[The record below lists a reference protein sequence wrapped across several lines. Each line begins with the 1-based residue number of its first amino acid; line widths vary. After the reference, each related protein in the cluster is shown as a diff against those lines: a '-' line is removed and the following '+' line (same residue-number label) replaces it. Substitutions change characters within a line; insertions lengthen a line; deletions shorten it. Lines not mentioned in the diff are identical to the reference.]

1 MCPTSHSHVHH
12 FNKCLCSRIQG
23 LKSDLLILINR
34 SINTYLMQWRMR
46 RMVVHVSRHWRRLD
60 WLGIAITMWGW
71 VLISIGWRLEIK
83 EGIACKLLLRFH
95 TEIIT
100 TFLLNRYIMT
110 RSRRIKGRGNKRKQ
124 DNDSEPS
131 GREIKLSKVMAH
143 HCL

>member
-1 MCPTSHSHVHH
+1 
-12 FNKCLCSRIQG
+12 
-23 LKSDLLILINR
+23 
-34 SINTYLMQWRMR
+34 MR

-60 WLGIAITMWGW
+60 RLGIAITMWGR

-83 EGIACKLLLRFH
+83 EGIACKLLLRFD

-100 TFLLNRYIMT
+100 MFLLNRYIMT
-110 RSRRIKGRGNKRKQ
+110 RSRRIKGRGNKRKE

-131 GREIKLSKVMAH
+131 GREIKLNKVMAH